1 MSSNDRVQCLT
12 KWSSAQDMAGLRIA
26 IPYRAT
32 ANHIPQFPARPASG
46 AASQRR
52 EKAGIVFPSRNAG
65 IATPFPSES
74 ASEADVVLQQPANM
88 APRTPQQALSR
99 LALTPGSRPSLP
111 LRPFRSLR
119 PKTPS
124 TTPTCPPRLD
134 RPRPFSTSPPRPQ
147 EPNPLPAALPAAP
160 ARKPPFG
167 ARRLLHAALFL
178 LIGTAAGASLRILIT
193 PPVPP
198 APGTPEDEYTTSV
211 LHAQAASLPIVRQL
225 TADPSF
231 ESWAAYQTLTPEHRA
246 QHIMAGSL
254 AGARG
259 VGGYQRIWHNA
270 STGEFVSVVFLGGA
284 ITGWPG
290 VVHGGALATLL
301 DESMARAAFRQWG
314 GRSGVTANLQVEY
327 KAMTLASGF
336 YVVRLRARGEEELEE
351 RERGKRHYKSF
362 VEASVE
368 DAVTGRVTVVARGL
382 FVGGQGGGKG
392 GVEVEGGPRLAKVEE
407 NQKF

>member
-1 MSSNDRVQCLT
+1 MQS
-12 KWSSAQDMAGLRIA
+12 
-26 IPYRAT
+26 
-32 ANHIPQFPARPASG
+32 PA
-46 AASQRR
+46 
-52 EKAGIVFPSRNAG
+52 
-65 IATPFPSES
+65 
-74 ASEADVVLQQPANM
+74 DM
-88 APRTPQQALSR
+88 APRIPQQALSR
-99 LALTPGSRPSLP
+99 LALTPGLRPSLP

-119 PKTPS
+119 AKPPS
-124 TTPTCPPRLD
+124 ATPTCPPRLD
-134 RPRPFSTSPPRPQ
+134 RPRPFSTTPARPQ
-147 EPNPLPAALPAAP
+147 DPTPQLTTLPAAP
-160 ARKPPFG
+160 AARNPPLR
-167 ARRLLHAALFL
+167 ARRVLHAALFL
-178 LIGTAAGASLRILIT
+178 LLGTAAGASLRILIT

-211 LHAQAASLPIVRQL
+211 LHSQAAALPIVRQL
-225 TADPSF
+225 NADPSF
-231 ESWAAYQTLTPEHRA
+231 ESWEAYQTLTPEHRA

-259 VGGYQRIWHNA
+259 VGGYQRIWYNA
-270 STGEFVSVVFLGGA
+270 STGEFISVVFLGGA

-336 YVVRLRARGEEELEE
+336 YVVRLRARGEGELEE

-392 GVEVEGGPRLAKVEE
+392 GVEVEGGARLAKVEE